1 MNCSKSFLATL
12 VLFISAAVH
21 AGDSFVFLNDATKLF
36 FASNNEI
43 YSSDKKQLLY
53 FQKGNIFFN
62 GAADLKENIFLL
74 ATSMDISSDKL
85 ELLYEKDNRQPS
97 YSFTSNKFYA
107 GKTVSLDLRQ
117 KTELIHIERVK
128 KWLSFYSS
136 FNDSLLAY
144 YAADSVPGSTA
155 IIVAYALVK
164 KYSLEKN
171 TAEAHSVPPFQANAY
186 STIKPIWGNQTVN
199 EWMWDGQTL
208 RPRWNVDPKLAWV
221 FDGQTIK
228 PQFGNNIYAQYSWD
242 GENFKPIWR
251 SNKNEEWSWD
261 GRLMKPI
268 WETDWANQY
277 IIEDGVV
284 KPWSNV
290 HTEKEWQMQGDIP
303 IPLIIL
309 ILSGIARPY

>member
-1 MNCSKSFLATL
+1 MNRYTAFLFA
-12 VLFISAAVH
+12 FILLISSAVR
-21 AGDSFVFLNDATKLF
+21 AGNSFVFLGDTTKLF

-43 YSSDKKQLLY
+43 YSPDKKQLLY

-62 GAADLKENIFLL
+62 GAADSKENIFLL
-74 ATSMDISSDKL
+74 STSMDIGSDKL

-97 YSFTSNKFYA
+97 YSFTGNKFYL
-107 GKTVSLDLRQ
+107 GKTVSEDLRQ
-117 KTELIHIERVK
+117 KTELIHIQRIK
-128 KWLSFYSS
+128 KWLSFYASAT
-136 FNDSLLAY
+136 DSLLAY
-144 YAADSVPGSTA
+144 YAADSLPGSTA
-155 IIVAYALVK
+155 IIVAYTLVK
-164 KYSLEKN
+164 NLGLEKSPNLPRFEQTVQTN
-171 TAEAHSVPPFQANAY
+171 TY
-186 STIKPIWGNQTVN
+186 STIKPIWGNQTMN
-199 EWMWDGQTL
+199 EWMWDGKIL
-208 RPRWNVDPKLAWV
+208 RPRWNVDPKLAWT

-242 GENFKPIWR
+242 GEIFKPVWR
-251 SNKNEEWSWD
+251 SNRNEEWSWD